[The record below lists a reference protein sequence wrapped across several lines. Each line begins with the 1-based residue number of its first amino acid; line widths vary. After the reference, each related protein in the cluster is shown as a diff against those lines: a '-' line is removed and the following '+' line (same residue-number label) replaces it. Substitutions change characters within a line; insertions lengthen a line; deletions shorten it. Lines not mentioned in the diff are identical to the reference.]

1 MRIATIALFAVV
13 ASLLGETEV
22 SNAQSAYSYPWC
34 AIYWRVG
41 GGARSCYYTSYEQCM
56 TTVFPIGG
64 YCVPSPYYHPQPTQ
78 PPHARAKPR
87 HRLPD

>member
-1 MRIATIALFAVV
+1 MRMAAIALFVVV

-64 YCVPSPYYHPQPTQ
+64 FCVESPYYHSQ
-78 PPHARAKPR
+78 PPRHSLAKRR
-87 HRLPD
+87 HRRDG